1 MLLNNKGS
9 QRPQFCG
16 SLHNI
21 IRNLKG
27 YTENPATLFMWAE
40 ISVALIIFFDLIQT
54 MFGSAF
60 HLQAIRRN
68 TIIPVF
74 KIRVQTVF
82 KA

>member
-16 SLHNI
+16 SLNNI

-27 YTENPATLFMWAE
+27 YAENPDTLFMWAE
-40 ISVALIIFFDLIQT
+40 ISVSLIIFFDLIQT

-60 HLQAIRRN
+60 HLQAIR
-68 TIIPVF
+68 
-74 KIRVQTVF
+74 
-82 KA
+82 